1 MEISQKCV
9 NVSEML
15 LVKIDSRKVYENM
28 EFDEAQAS
36 HRGIVQKRLKQ
47 YHDEIIATMR
57 RTYEVFKSDGAEVWQ
72 FQTFHLK
79 DFYVKTPFLLWKG
92 GFYVFFFINQ
102 TYELSNHLNF
112 SKQNRSFSHII
123 TVLPVSDIWLHTST
137 LSDRDWI

>member
-57 RTYEVFKSDGAEVWQ
+57 RTYEVFKSDGAEV
-72 FQTFHLK
+72 
-79 DFYVKTPFLLWKG
+79 
-92 GFYVFFFINQ
+92 
-102 TYELSNHLNF
+102 
-112 SKQNRSFSHII
+112 
-123 TVLPVSDIWLHTST
+123 
-137 LSDRDWI
+137 